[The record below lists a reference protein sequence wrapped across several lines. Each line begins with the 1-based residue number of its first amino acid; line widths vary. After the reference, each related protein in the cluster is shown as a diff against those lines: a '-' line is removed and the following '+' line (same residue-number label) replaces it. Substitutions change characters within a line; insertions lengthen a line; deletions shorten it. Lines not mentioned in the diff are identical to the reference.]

1 MMMMTGTYPTKVMRN
16 NGHMKSWYFVVACG
30 VGGFEIKHHLKNVL
44 NLFHGNDISY
54 INLFFLLN
62 E

>member
-1 MMMMTGTYPTKVMRN
+1 
-16 NGHMKSWYFVVACG
+16 VACG